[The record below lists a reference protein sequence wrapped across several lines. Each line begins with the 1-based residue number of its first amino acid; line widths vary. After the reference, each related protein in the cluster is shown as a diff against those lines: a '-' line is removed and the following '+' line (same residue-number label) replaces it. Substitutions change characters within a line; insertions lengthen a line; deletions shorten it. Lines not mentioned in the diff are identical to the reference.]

1 MSCWANINHL
11 RSKVK
16 GRCHTPRWANQGNL
30 SAHEKYLLLHSYL
43 EEVGKT
49 AEPEKSLWLTM
60 STFGFFSHFFPMW
73 TCESGRFMAVTSPS
87 HLSFS
92 FLWKN
97 VTCFASPHSPSIK
110 NNSTHFFFHLCIQS
124 TKPRSQWLCEDSIF
138 PQTPRFSL
146 SKSQILKNC
155 KLI

>member
-110 NNSTHFFFHLCIQS
+110 NNSTHFFFPSVYSKYKAKVTVVVWRQY
-124 TKPRSQWLCEDSIF
+124 F
-138 PQTPRFSL
+138 PTNTE
-146 SKSQILKNC
+146 ILIKQEPDP
-155 KLI
+155 